1 MKNFLKISTL
11 LLTVGIM
18 YSCSEPRYPDSMT
31 PEESMA
37 TFHLDDRF
45 EIQLFAAEPVVQDPV
60 SMVFDE
66 KGGVYVVE
74 MPDYPFK
81 PEEGPGAGKI
91 KKLIDADGD
100 GVMEDFVVFAD
111 QVTDATSVLPWKD
124 GLLVTA
130 APNIWYMRDTNGDGQ
145 ADEKEVLFTGFFEN
159 NQEAQITNLRFNV
172 DNWIYATNHG
182 QAGQVQFTRKPDSEP
197 LSVAGGDFRFRLDTE
212 EYELE
217 TGPGQFGHT
226 LDNFGHRFVTQNTI
240 HIQQMVIPWRYTHRH
255 PYLPSTRAMTNI
267 SDHDLRMYQLTEA
280 PYWRKERSAR
290 RQKAYDEQGL
300 DRIEHVDNHFTGAS
314 GGTFYGGDIFPEG
327 FENSIFTGEVMGGL
341 VHQDVLVTKP
351 DQVVYT
357 ASRAANEQESEFLA
371 STDMWFRPTNFTV
384 GPDGALYLIDYYRQ
398 HIETPLS
405 IPEDLMEDMDF
416 MAGSD
421 MGRIYRIV
429 PKGGDALSLAEI
441 QGEHSVEEY
450 LEWLTHSNKWYR
462 LQAQRVLLQN
472 GDPSIVPQ
480 LEQIYATH
488 SNPVV
493 QLHALYLI
501 KGLGGLNV
509 DHVRTALQS
518 QEPGLR
524 EHALQLAEDFP
535 VLLPD
540 VIKLKDDPSAR
551 VVMQT
556 ALSLGNFTS
565 NQAIS
570 ALGDIISEN
579 YKDHWMRMAVLSSE
593 PGSSM
598 ALMEYLDG
606 QTSFFE
612 SWDGD
617 KQKFLH
623 DFTYITAARNDEN
636 SLLALVNEFER
647 IPAESQAAIWKG
659 LAAGLKKGDATLT
672 DKVKAKIGEI
682 TESADSAVKDA
693 LEEVL

>member
-1 MKNFLKISTL
+1 M
-11 LLTVGIM
+11 
-18 YSCSEPRYPDSMT
+18 
-31 PEESMA
+31 
-37 TFHLDDRF
+37 
-45 EIQLFAAEPVVQDPV
+45 
-60 SMVFDE
+60 
-66 KGGVYVVE
+66 
-74 MPDYPFK
+74 
-81 PEEGPGAGKI
+81 
-91 KKLIDADGD
+91 
-100 GVMEDFVVFAD
+100 
-111 QVTDATSVLPWKD
+111 
-124 GLLVTA
+124 
-130 APNIWYMRDTNGDGQ
+130 
-145 ADEKEVLFTGFFEN
+145 
-159 NQEAQITNLRFNV
+159 
-172 DNWIYATNHG
+172 
-182 QAGQVQFTRKPDSEP
+182 
-197 LSVAGGDFRFRLDTE
+197 
-212 EYELE
+212 
-217 TGPGQFGHT
+217 
-226 LDNFGHRFVTQNTI
+226 
-240 HIQQMVIPWRYTHRH
+240 
-255 PYLPSTRAMTNI
+255 
-267 SDHDLRMYQLTEA
+267 
-280 PYWRKERSAR
+280 
-290 RQKAYDEQGL
+290 
-300 DRIEHVDNHFTGAS
+300 
-314 GGTFYGGDIFPEG
+314 
-327 FENSIFTGEVMGGL
+327 
-341 VHQDVLVTKP
+341 
-351 DQVVYT
+351 
-357 ASRAANEQESEFLA
+357 
-371 STDMWFRPTNFTV
+371 
-384 GPDGALYLIDYYRQ
+384 
-398 HIETPLS
+398 
-405 IPEDLMEDMDF
+405 
-416 MAGSD
+416 
-421 MGRIYRIV
+421 
-429 PKGGDALSLAEI
+429 
-441 QGEHSVEEY
+441 
-450 LEWLTHSNKWYR
+450 
-462 LQAQRVLLQN
+462 LLQN